1 MTSYTI
7 TKPKSAFQHYLSE
20 WKNLS
25 PEAKKMFE
33 DKAEEDFIRY
43 NNAIKKQEEIEEEE
57 TKKLNIFL
65 TAYTGGY
72 SAVGL
77 DNGARSYKTL
87 GPMVKIIEYSED
99 EQKKWGV
106 KVKEFRYYDSSFG
119 GSKMSLYHNQK
130 YHKYTQYGDPNTK
143 GKNIYTYGKTYN
155 FRKDNPYN
163 PIPKFSVDKNALN
176 AGNSTQHY
184 TSFSN
189 ETWTTSSE

>member
-1 MTSYTI
+1 
-7 TKPKSAFQHYLSE
+7 
-20 WKNLS
+20 
-25 PEAKKMFE
+25 
-33 DKAEEDFIRY
+33 
-43 NNAIKKQEEIEEEE
+43 
-57 TKKLNIFL
+57 
-65 TAYTGGY
+65 
-72 SAVGL
+72 
-77 DNGARSYKTL
+77 
-87 GPMVKIIEYSED
+87 
-99 EQKKWGV
+99 
-106 KVKEFRYYDSSFG
+106 
-119 GSKMSLYHNQK
+119 MSLYHNQK